1 MRAVRPV
8 VAADLPAV
16 ARLFLKTFRGEA
28 GHAPQGL
35 ISYLEHHYLTG
46 PFACSDIPALVHVDD
61 GRVTGF
67 VGVNTL
73 PMRLGDRRLRL
84 AVCGALMVE
93 NPVADP
99 MAGARL
105 LRVFLSGPQDLSIS
119 ETAND
124 ISGALWRRLGGTIL
138 TQYSLD
144 WLRILRPAGFVVD
157 RVASRVPAL
166 GLLRALAGGVDRL
179 LAKRPGKNGPRWSRL
194 GRNMELP
201 RGLSIGPI
209 EPQAFA
215 AAFDQ
220 LTRHLRLR
228 PDFTAPDLDHAVA
241 EAASIRQRGEARA
254 VVVRD
259 GQGDLV
265 GAVFYY
271 HRPRGLA
278 TVLQI
283 VASAG
288 RLAPVFDAL
297 LVHLHGEGAVGVMG
311 RSQPAL
317 IDAMLDRRVAFLPF
331 VATVA
336 HTRDAETMGAIK
348 AGEAFF
354 NGFVG
359 ENWSRLVEGS
369 FE

>member
-1 MRAVRPV
+1 MRTVRPV

-46 PFACSDIPALVHVDD
+46 PFACPDIPALVHVDD

-73 PMRLGDRRLRL
+73 PMRLGDRSLRL

-93 NPVADP
+93 NPIADP

-124 ISGALWRRLGGTIL
+124 VSVALWRRLGGL
-138 TQYSLD
+138 VLPQYSLD

-157 RVASRVPAL
+157 RVASRMPAL
-166 GLLRALAGGVDRL
+166 GLLRPLAGGIDRL
-179 LAKRPGKNGPRWSRL
+179 LAKRPGRNGPRWSRL
-194 GRNMELP
+194 GRNIELP
-201 RGLSIGPI
+201 RGLTIQPI
-209 EPQAFA
+209 DTHGFA

-220 LTRHLRLR
+220 LTRHVRLC
-228 PDFTAPDLDHAVA
+228 PDFRAVDLDQAVA
-241 EAASIRQRGEARA
+241 EAASIRHRGEARA
-254 VVVRD
+254 VVVRA
-259 GQGDLV
+259 GQGEMV
-265 GAVFYY
+265 GAAFYY

-297 LVHLHGEGAVGVMG
+297 LVHLHEEGAVGVMG

-317 IDAMLDRRVAFLPF
+317 IDAMIDRRVAFLPF

-336 HTRDAETMGAIK
+336 HARDAAVTEAIK
-348 AGEAFF
+348 AGDAFF